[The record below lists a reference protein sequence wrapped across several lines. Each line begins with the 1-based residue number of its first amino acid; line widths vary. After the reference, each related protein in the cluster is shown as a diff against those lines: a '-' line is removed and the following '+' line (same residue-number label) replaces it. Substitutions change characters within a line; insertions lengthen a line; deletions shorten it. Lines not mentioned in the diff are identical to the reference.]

1 MSCSSE
7 ESDPP
12 PVEGG
17 LQAKLMEVRRLRDD
31 VDELRTI
38 ISDRYAQDMGENCVT
53 Q

>member
-7 ESDPP
+7 ESETPL
-12 PVEGG
+12 VEDG
-17 LQAKLMEVRRLRDD
+17 LRAKLLEVRQLREDI
-31 VDELRTI
+31 DELRTI

>member
-7 ESDPP
+7 EGEKP
-12 PVEGG
+12 PVEDG
-17 LQAKLMEVRRLRDD
+17 LRAKLQEVHQLRKDI
-31 VDELRTI
+31 DELRTI